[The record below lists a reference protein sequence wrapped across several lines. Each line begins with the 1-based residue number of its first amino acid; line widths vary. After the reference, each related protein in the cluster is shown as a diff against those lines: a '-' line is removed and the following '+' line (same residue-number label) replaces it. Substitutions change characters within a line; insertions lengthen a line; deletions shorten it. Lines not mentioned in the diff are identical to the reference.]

1 MKHTAF
7 TTNLLKTLFFLTLL
21 EFYFAHFQE
30 PILILKNLKFFTV
43 YDKRNPSDKEF
54 RYQDTTPRLICLIPG
69 NVCVQDEDIWWSLY
83 FRNDIVPFLSNDPLS
98 ILKKCKL
105 TKTSAA
111 TTSKKTHKKK
121 KKKKL
126 WNRTFKLV
134 FRYNKSWF

>member
-69 NVCVQDEDIWWSLY
+69 NVCVQDEDIW
-83 FRNDIVPFLSNDPLS
+83 
-98 ILKKCKL
+98 
-105 TKTSAA
+105 
-111 TTSKKTHKKK
+111 
-121 KKKKL
+121 
-126 WNRTFKLV
+126 
-134 FRYNKSWF
+134 